1 MARFI
6 FVSFVFMAWAFYE
19 MSGGADFDPEAT
31 RLARIDAP
39 VTVEEEKLETVIAAA
54 EPAPVPENVTRVA
67 LNLTAV
73 DEVLRPAP
81 TLRTTPARV
90 TPAAAEPAVEEAVA
104 EALSEDTPTII
115 LPSLVSDAA
124 VITPVEFGATG
135 EQRVAS
141 NDAAVLRSVTGNRV
155 NVRGGPGTGYSIV
168 SRLTRGAEVEIL
180 QDPGDGWVKMRPVTG
195 GPVGWMADFLLSEG

>member
-19 MSGGADFDPEAT
+19 MSGGADFDPDAT

-39 VTVEEEKLETVIAAA
+39 VTVEEEKLETVIVAA

-81 TLRTTPARV
+81 TLRTTPAKV
-90 TPAAAEPAVEEAVA
+90 TPAVEAAVT
-104 EALSEDTPTII
+104 EALSEETPAII
-115 LPSLVSDAA
+115 LPSLVTDAA
-124 VITPVEFGATG
+124 IITPVEFGATG
-135 EQRVAS
+135 ARPAVNE
-141 NDAAVLRSVTGNRV
+141 DATVRSVTGNRV

-180 QDPGDGWVKMRPVTG
+180 QDPGEGWVKMRPVTG